1 MRSVAAVEACPRAV
15 PLGEDLSSGEA
26 SRSEKSGWGRF
37 VCALSPDYTEMPA
50 HGRAETQPFYMQDH
64 LCRGE
69 PDFAEKVFMTGRSR
83 DEPRMQRHPANKFPT
98 ERLDMS
104 SNAIWTIG
112 RCVTLAALIGT
123 LPVAGHAQQQP
134 LPSVTV
140 EKVKVEDFTLTARL
154 PGRVKASTVAE
165 VRPQVSG
172 IIRDRQFEEG
182 VRVEAGEP
190 LYKIEDET
198 YVAAVASA
206 KAAVAQAQANYDLA
220 VIEARRAEELFAN
233 KSGTAS
239 NRDTKVAERSK
250 ADAALQVARAE
261 LTTAEIDLDRT
272 IVRAPITGAIGFS
285 QTTPGALVAAQQT
298 TALTTIRALDPI
310 YVDVT
315 QSATDL
321 LRWNSLNKS
330 GSARASG
337 VATMILPN
345 GEAYPLK
352 GDLKAAEPQ
361 VEPTTGMVT
370 LRITFANPDQ
380 LLLPGLYV
388 EVELPQDTAKD
399 AVLVPQSAVMRNAK
413 GEAFAWIVEDGKVA
427 VRPLTILTGSG
438 NFWVTSSGLKAGDAL
453 ITSGFQKIAP
463 GATVQIAAEP
473 AGKPQTAASGS
484 N

>member
-1 MRSVAAVEACPRAV
+1 M
-15 PLGEDLSSGEA
+15 
-26 SRSEKSGWGRF
+26 
-37 VCALSPDYTEMPA
+37 
-50 HGRAETQPFYMQDH
+50 
-64 LCRGE
+64 
-69 PDFAEKVFMTGRSR
+69 
-83 DEPRMQRHPANKFPT
+83 
-98 ERLDMS
+98 
-104 SNAIWTIG
+104 
-112 RCVTLAALIGT
+112 
-123 LPVAGHAQQQP
+123 
-134 LPSVTV
+134 
-140 EKVKVEDFTLTARL
+140 
-154 PGRVKASTVAE
+154 
-165 VRPQVSG
+165 
-172 IIRDRQFEEG
+172 
-182 VRVEAGEP
+182 
-190 LYKIEDET
+190 
-198 YVAAVASA
+198 
-206 KAAVAQAQANYDLA
+206 
-220 VIEARRAEELFAN
+220 
-233 KSGTAS
+233 
-239 NRDTKVAERSK
+239 
-250 ADAALQVARAE
+250 
-261 LTTAEIDLDRT
+261 
-272 IVRAPITGAIGFS
+272 IGFS

-321 LRWNSLNKS
+321 LRWNALNKS
-330 GSARASG
+330 GSARATG

-463 GATVQIAAEP
+463 GAAVQIAAEP
-473 AGKPQTAASGS
+473 SAEQQAAASGS